1 MGFLKVGEKCSV
13 LLVEDHEGLRQELRT
28 VLTKHEDIDVIGDV
42 GDGVQALKFIT
53 SCQPHVVVLDLNMP
67 KMNGI
72 EAAGLIKQ
80 SWPEIAIIGLCVM
93 QDSYTMGAFLR
104 AGATAVIS
112 KSNKIQEL
120 ASAIKRACPRI
131 SAVG

>member
-67 KMNGI
+67 KMNGL

-80 SWPEIAIIGLCVM
+80 SWPEIAIIALCVM
-93 QDSYTMGAFLR
+93 QHPYTMGAFLR
-104 AGATAVIS
+104 ARATAVIS
-112 KSNKIQEL
+112 KSDKTQEH
-120 ASAIKRACPRI
+120 A
-131 SAVG
+131 

>member
-13 LLVEDHEGLRQELRT
+13 LLVEDHEGLRQELRNL
-28 VLTKHEDIDVIGDV
+28 LTKHDDIDVIGDV
-42 GDGVQALKFIT
+42 GDGVQALKLIT

-80 SWPEIAIIGLCVM
+80 SWPEIAIIGLCLM
-93 QDSYTMGAFLR
+93 QNSLMMDAFLR
-104 AGATAVIS
+104 AGAT
-112 KSNKIQEL
+112 
-120 ASAIKRACPRI
+120 
-131 SAVG
+131 